1 MTYLYESLS
10 PERFQQFC
18 QALLAT
24 KFPNVQCL
32 PVGQPDGGRDAFLT
46 IRAQQS
52 RDNELYVFQVKFSRT
67 PDRREDDFIEKVCR
81 EEGPKVKNLIKRGV
95 KAYYLMTNI
104 RGSAHLTTGSIDK
117 MGEALT
123 ACLGV
128 PSYCWWRDD
137 LDRRVDSEANIK
149 WSYPEIIRGSDLLQA
164 LLEGVIGEDGRRR
177 NDAIK
182 AYLAT
187 QYREDQ
193 EVKFKQ
199 VDLYNSLLD
208 LFVDI
213 PLRFIGSD
221 QPSSL
226 RSAWRTV
233 RVKTQGEAVRYYTA
247 RDDEVVAAAFLLSA
261 ASRVSFPRIVLEGA
275 PGQGKSTITQY
286 FCQVHRMRLLDK
298 SHDLARIKTDHG
310 LGDVRVPF
318 RIDLRDYAAWLSGK
332 NPFSAD
338 PNAPRPPDSHISLES
353 FLAFQVTHASGGHAF
368 LVSDLSAVAKVSHIS
383 IVLDG
388 FDEVADIPTRELV
401 VREISKASI
410 RLEPTCRSLQVIVT
424 SRPAAFAKS
433 PGFSQNEWQ
442 HFSLQ
447 SMSTSQINEYAQ
459 KWMTARQLSQKDRTD
474 FQQVLDQ
481 KLSQPHMRDLA
492 RNPMQ
497 LAILLNLIQTKGL
510 SLPDKRT
517 ALYDSYMDLFF
528 SREAEKSPMVR
539 EHRDLLIDLHRY
551 LAWVIQTE
559 AEKAKSKGSVTEE
572 RLKQLLYSYL
582 RAEGHPTSLVD
593 DLFTGMIE
601 RVVALVSRV
610 QGTFEFE
617 VQPLREYFAA
627 RHLYETAPY
636 SPPGSEKKGTKP
648 ERFEILARNF
658 YWLNVTRFYCGCYSR
673 GELSSLSDG
682 LFELSKSR
690 DFANTSYL
698 RLLALM
704 LLSDWVFTQQ
714 PITVARV
721 TSMIMQKPGFRI
733 LLSSMVQRHSSV
745 PLIVPERCGRVDLLR
760 ACKAVLVNAPKADET
775 QVIASALRDALAT
788 NEIEEFWRSIRPIN
802 PPLDR
807 WIALGS
813 DLGLY
818 NVLNVKQLQALFDE
832 MGSAFT
838 YWCAMSGRFDLIE
851 SRADIFA
858 AAIDVS
864 LKGNGG
870 FFIERRGD
878 LELVSYI
885 SRVGSALDVF
895 SYASIFDDNSS
906 TTMRTSLE
914 ARRRQSHSILA
925 GHFGRLKKLADA
937 QSIENVV
944 APDLLRRCEAFLSA
958 FEALSE
964 LPTSNWRASL
974 EPWSKLVEV
983 GLAEFGEAT
992 VFHEIS
998 LFAAGI
1004 SSKKEMGRIGA
1015 TLLDAAVPLCERMR
1029 YARLKSG
1036 AVRWWSEQLAGL
1048 SERRDQTFVLRSL
1061 LFWATPRTIIQ
1072 LAKKLSE
1079 LIDDLDAS
1087 TFRRIVNVLERTKR
1101 ERIVLS
1107 NSDTKILK
1115 RSSPRL
1121 VAILAARASHSSID
1135 RVINSVVPDYNGID
1149 VSVMK
1154 MCVESIARA
1163 AFHDTSQWKK
1173 ALSIVKRAYKMDLNI
1188 DTFGLADRSR
1198 EEIMDA
1204 ASASEILESA
1214 QEYPLSLV
1222 NVAQDF
1228 VTKAAGSKAKAP
1240 GDVALSE
1247 HWFGIDV
1254 FSR

>member
-1 MTYLYESLS
+1 M
-10 PERFQQFC
+10 
-18 QALLAT
+18 
-24 KFPNVQCL
+24 
-32 PVGQPDGGRDAFLT
+32 
-46 IRAQQS
+46 
-52 RDNELYVFQVKFSRT
+52 
-67 PDRREDDFIEKVCR
+67 
-81 EEGPKVKNLIKRGV
+81 
-95 KAYYLMTNI
+95 
-104 RGSAHLTTGSIDK
+104 
-117 MGEALT
+117 
-123 ACLGV
+123 
-128 PSYCWWRDD
+128 
-137 LDRRVDSEANIK
+137 
-149 WSYPEIIRGSDLLQA
+149 
-164 LLEGVIGEDGRRR
+164 
-177 NDAIK
+177 
-182 AYLAT
+182 
-187 QYREDQ
+187 
-193 EVKFKQ
+193 
-199 VDLYNSLLD
+199 
-208 LFVDI
+208 
-213 PLRFIGSD
+213 
-221 QPSSL
+221 
-226 RSAWRTV
+226 
-233 RVKTQGEAVRYYTA
+233 
-247 RDDEVVAAAFLLSA
+247 
-261 ASRVSFPRIVLEGA
+261 
-275 PGQGKSTITQY
+275 
-286 FCQVHRMRLLDK
+286 
-298 SHDLARIKTDHG
+298 
-310 LGDVRVPF
+310 
-318 RIDLRDYAAWLSGK
+318 
-332 NPFSAD
+332 
-338 PNAPRPPDSHISLES
+338 
-353 FLAFQVTHASGGHAF
+353 
-368 LVSDLSAVAKVSHIS
+368 
-383 IVLDG
+383 
-388 FDEVADIPTRELV
+388 
-401 VREISKASI
+401 
-410 RLEPTCRSLQVIVT
+410 
-424 SRPAAFAKS
+424 
-433 PGFSQNEWQ
+433 
-442 HFSLQ
+442 
-447 SMSTSQINEYAQ
+447 
-459 KWMTARQLSQKDRTD
+459 
-474 FQQVLDQ
+474 
-481 KLSQPHMRDLA
+481 
-492 RNPMQ
+492 
-497 LAILLNLIQTKGL
+497 
-510 SLPDKRT
+510 
-517 ALYDSYMDLFF
+517 
-528 SREAEKSPMVR
+528 
-539 EHRDLLIDLHRY
+539 
-551 LAWVIQTE
+551 
-559 AEKAKSKGSVTEE
+559 
-572 RLKQLLYSYL
+572 
-582 RAEGHPTSLVD
+582 
-593 DLFTGMIE
+593 
-601 RVVALVSRV
+601 
-610 QGTFEFE
+610 
-617 VQPLREYFAA
+617 
-627 RHLYETAPY
+627 
-636 SPPGSEKKGTKP
+636 
-648 ERFEILARNF
+648 
-658 YWLNVTRFYCGCYSR
+658 
-673 GELSSLSDG
+673 
-682 LFELSKSR
+682 
-690 DFANTSYL
+690 
-698 RLLALM
+698 
-704 LLSDWVFTQQ
+704 
-714 PITVARV
+714 
-721 TSMIMQKPGFRI
+721 
-733 LLSSMVQRHSSV
+733 
-745 PLIVPERCGRVDLLR
+745 
-760 ACKAVLVNAPKADET
+760 
-775 QVIASALRDALAT
+775 
-788 NEIEEFWRSIRPIN
+788 
-802 PPLDR
+802 
-807 WIALGS
+807 
-813 DLGLY
+813 
-818 NVLNVKQLQALFDE
+818 
-832 MGSAFT
+832 
-838 YWCAMSGRFDLIE
+838 
-851 SRADIFA
+851 
-858 AAIDVS
+858 
-864 LKGNGG
+864 
-870 FFIERRGD
+870 
-878 LELVSYI
+878 ELVSYI